1 MKNQNVAKF
10 GLFGLGLTTSAVS
23 FAQATV
29 PAEISGLI
37 DGAGDMAIAVI
48 ALGVTAYAA
57 YRGGLVALSVG
68 KRILSK
74 IGL

>member
-1 MKNQNVAKF
+1 MKIQNVAKF
-10 GLFGLGLTTSAVS
+10 GLFGLGLTASAAS

-29 PAEISGLI
+29 PAELSSMI
-37 DGAGDMAIAVI
+37 DGASDMALAVI
-48 ALGVTAYAA
+48 ALGITAYAA
-57 YRGGLVALSVG
+57 YRGSLVALTVG